1 MKLKRDY
8 LDFMR
13 DILDMMNKID
23 NFIQGMTF
31 SEFANDE
38 KTNFAVFRAIE
49 IIGEAARNI
58 PKKVRDRYP
67 EVPWKRMTG
76 MRDRLIH
83 GYFGVDIDIVWETA
97 THLIPS
103 LKRIVAKTVE
113 NETLRKK

>member
-1 MKLKRDY
+1 MKPKRDY
-8 LDFMR
+8 LDFLR
-13 DILDMMNKID
+13 DISDMMNKID

-113 NETLRKK
+113 NETRRKK

>member
-1 MKLKRDY
+1 MKPKRDY
-8 LDFMR
+8 LDFLR

-58 PKKVRDRYP
+58 PHP
-67 EVPWKRMTG
+67 
-76 MRDRLIH
+76 I
-83 GYFGVDIDIVWETA
+83 ITA
-97 THLIPS
+97 YS
-103 LKRIVAKTVE
+103 GQNRGE
-113 NETLRKK
+113 

>member
-1 MKLKRDY
+1 
-8 LDFMR
+8 
-13 DILDMMNKID
+13 MMNKID

-113 NETLRKK
+113 N